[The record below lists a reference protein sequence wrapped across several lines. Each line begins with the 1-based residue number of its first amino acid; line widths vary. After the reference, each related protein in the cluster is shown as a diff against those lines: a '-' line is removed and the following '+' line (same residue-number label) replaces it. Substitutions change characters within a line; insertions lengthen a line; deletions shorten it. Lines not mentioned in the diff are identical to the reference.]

1 MKRLTGSTF
10 SSALVAV
17 VLAAQVST
25 PAVATSAQPDNELPY
40 RATYVISATGMEM
53 APGSPDEKS
62 DFDGRCSVP
71 SDWVIAFVGSGKAT
85 YLGTLAF
92 SSSHCTQMAEA
103 ITISDGEAELVA
115 ANGDILRY
123 EYGNAR
129 FSFPDEATACA
140 VIDATFVGG
149 TGRFAEATG
158 DAEETSCFGLDGGPM
173 VVDMEIDAV
182 GTLAYDASDRR
193 R

>member
-1 MKRLTGSTF
+1 
-10 SSALVAV
+10 VA
-17 VLAAQVST
+17 A
-25 PAVATSAQPDNELPY
+25 PAVATSGQPDKELPY

-53 APGSPDEKS
+53 APRYPDEKS

-85 YLGTLAF
+85 HLGTLAF
-92 SSSHCTQMAEA
+92 SSSHCTQMGEA

-115 ANGDILRY
+115 ANGDVLRY

-129 FSFPDEATACA
+129 FSFPDEVTACA

-182 GTLAYDASDRR
+182 GTLAYDASDRGR
-193 R
+193 